1 MFAFRYLHPSHITP
15 VYSLLIILY
24 KMSMASSDIS
34 MGLGRTPL
42 KEEGDVTFILKLG
55 CAVQPRG
62 VMFKGTSILV
72 GERLKTLL

>member
-1 MFAFRYLHPSHITP
+1 MLAFRYLHASYITP
-15 VYSLLIILY
+15 IQSILIVLY
-24 KMSMASSDIS
+24 KMSTASSDIS
-34 MGLGRTPL
+34 KGLGRNPL
-42 KEEGDVTFILKLG
+42 KEEGDVAFILKLG